1 MVSLYGG
8 GIRAANCP
16 ATDCIYDERCRPESG
31 RASCREQAV
40 ESALCYIYQKE
51 EVVW

>member
-8 GIRAANCP
+8 GKRAANCP
-16 ATDCIYDERCRPESG
+16 AMDCICDGRYRPESG
-31 RASCREQAV
+31 RACREQAV
-40 ESALCYIYQKE
+40 ESALCYICQKE